1 MSKPVPIGARGE
13 ASEIVDHKHTLTHF
27 DPKLPPVYSTPA
39 MIRLMEIAGLNAL
52 QPYVEG
58 DEITVGTAINIEH
71 RAASLVNTK
80 VTAEAIV
87 EKIDGRFYTL
97 RVRAWDDKKEIGSG
111 TINRTFVSLGKLM
124 NKLQQN
130 A

>member
-13 ASEIVDHKHTLTHF
+13 ASEIVEHKHTLTHF
-27 DPKLPPVYSTPA
+27 DPKLPPVFSTPA

-71 RAASLVNTK
+71 RAASLVNSN

-87 EKIDGRFYTL
+87 EKVDGRFYTL

-111 TINRTFVSLGKLM
+111 TISRTFVSLGKLVA
-124 NKLQQN
+124 KLKS
-130 A
+130 AE